1 MRGQAQWG
9 GDHLYYRC
17 RASDLGYECEQK
29 GVVVEVLDE
38 QVVNILMTLKPP
50 KAWRAGITKAMSELL
65 GEKDLEERL
74 DEIRAIIKRMD
85 ARWDHGFITDEDE
98 YMQQR
103 IKLQLELEQLT
114 PVPMDDLERAADILE
129 NFKSHWER
137 LEGNPEGQYELL
149 KIIVERVYVRDERVV
164 AMTLRSNYHLV
175 LGHNINGP
183 TYHQVDPLYAHGSDG
198 LGYLSGRRCEIWTPG
213 TKKYHLLI
221 HKLLADE

>member
-38 QVVNILMTLKPP
+38 QVVNILMSLKPP
-50 KAWRAGITKAMSELL
+50 KAWRTGITKAMSELL

-85 ARWDHGFITDEDE
+85 ARWDHGFITDEAE
-98 YMQQR
+98 YLQQR

-114 PVPMDDLERAADILE
+114 PVPMDDLERAADLLE
-129 NFKSHWER
+129 NFQVHWKK
-137 LEGNPEGQYELL
+137 LDGNPEAQHELIKL
-149 KIIVERVYVRDERVV
+149 IVERVYIRDEKVV

-175 LGHNINGP
+175 LGHNVNGP

-198 LGYLSGRRCEIWTPG
+198 TCTNR
-213 TKKYHLLI
+213 
-221 HKLLADE
+221 